1 MKPVRDEKLLNTDD
15 EGVEAPTAEDAGVV
29 VDVDD
34 CSNKRERAEFA
45 GIRVLECGNE
55 LLRRDDKPLDTPV
68 PAPCLDGARGW
79 PCNPSIG
86 PDELVF
92 WIDSRIAAILDEIL
106 PLLDADSGSVLG
118 GVTRDSVVTEG
129 AVVSETDAGMEGV

>member
-1 MKPVRDEKLLNTDD
+1 MRDAKLLSTDD
-15 EGVEAPTAEDAGVV
+15 DGVEVPTAVDVGAV

-34 CSNKRERAEFA
+34 CSSKRERAELA
-45 GIRVLECGNE
+45 GMRALVCGNE
-55 LLRRDDKPLDTPV
+55 LLKRDDKPLDTPV
-68 PAPCLDGARGW
+68 PVPCLDGAKGW

-106 PLLDADSGSVLG
+106 PLFDADSCSVPG
-118 GVTRDSVVTEG
+118 GVTWDSVVTEG
-129 AVVSETDAGMEGV
+129 VVVSETDAGIEGV